1 MESHYLTDLS
11 QALLIICNLKISD
24 FVSCSWTP
32 LASCLQVY
40 MVQDLPAC
48 VLIMCYGYMVS
59 HYRTDLS
66 QALLIIC
73 NLKISHFVSCS
84 WTPLASCLQVYMVQD
99 LPACALMCY
108 GYMVSH
114 YLTDLSQAL
123 GVLFP
128 ISKYPTLF
136 HVAELLWLPVNKR
149 ICCKPVCLCI
159 NVLRIYGIPL
169 SYWPLSGSLLV
180 ICNLK
185 ISDFVSCSWT
195 SLASC

>member
-1 MESHYLTDLS
+1 
-11 QALLIICNLKISD
+11 
-24 FVSCSWTP
+24 
-32 LASCLQVY
+32 
-40 MVQDLPAC
+40 
-48 VLIMCYGYMVS
+48 
-59 HYRTDLS
+59 
-66 QALLIIC
+66 
-73 NLKISHFVSCS
+73 
-84 WTPLASCLQVYMVQD
+84 
-99 LPACALMCY
+99 MCY

-123 GVLFP
+123 CVLFA

-136 HVAELLWLPVNKR
+136 HVAEILWLPVYKR

-169 SYWPLSGSLLV
+169 SYWPLSGSLRIICNLKISDFV
-180 ICNLK
+180 SCSWTPLASCLQAYMLQDLPACVVMCYGYMVSHYLTDLSQALLIICNLK